1 MQLSDPEDRHAV
13 IKAYLARLGAELADC
28 DAALRHDALI
38 DAEVHLRAA
47 VQAGASPQRAIDDFG
62 SPEEVARAFREVDGT
77 PFGTPRRSPTTTGPV
92 PGTEAAPSTTAQ
104 TATSHTAG
112 AASADASGP
121 ARPRGFAALPI
132 VGVWARPT
140 AWGALLYF
148 GIVGFA
154 LAMAY
159 FVWSITIGSIAFGL
173 LPTLLGLPLFVALLG
188 SARALCLFEGRVVES
203 LLGVRMPRRTQPMEV
218 ANDIGFWQR
227 IWCWL
232 RDTRSWLSLAYLIGN
247 FPVSVAAFAATVTLV
262 AFGTSLLI
270 TPVVSLLGYPMMTFE
285 IGNAPLSIAAGI
297 AVLTATL
304 WFVTALGWVYGHVV
318 QAIQVARPEPIR
330 RHKTPPFN
338 PTPSLQPNEGTVH
351 AAHH

>member
-1 MQLSDPEDRHAV
+1 MQPSDPENRPAV
-13 IKAYLARLGAELADC
+13 ISAYLAQLSAELADC

-62 SPEEVARAFREVDGT
+62 SPEEVARAFREVEGA
-77 PFGTPRRSPTTTGPV
+77 PPVPVTTGTV
-92 PGTEAAPSTTAQ
+92 PATADAPATCHSAAPHSTGA
-104 TATSHTAG
+104 AG
-112 AASADASGP
+112 ADARGP

-285 IGNAPLSIAAGI
+285 IGNAPLSMAAGI